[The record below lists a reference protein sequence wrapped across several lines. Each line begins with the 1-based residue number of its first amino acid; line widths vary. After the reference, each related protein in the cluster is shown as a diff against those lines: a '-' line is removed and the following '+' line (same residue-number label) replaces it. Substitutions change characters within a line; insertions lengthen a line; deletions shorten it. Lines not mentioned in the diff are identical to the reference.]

1 MWLVKVNN
9 TVGSRRDSWSPW
21 DLAGA
26 LRAGELV
33 EVVEE
38 TCVAAL
44 KDGTEGHVVSDEAVA
59 LCVLGVA

>member
-1 MWLVKVNN
+1 M
-9 TVGSRRDSWSPW
+9 
-21 DLAGA
+21 
-26 LRAGELV
+26 V